1 MNIYERTFVASSEL
15 FSGFS
20 TRINITFISTLN
32 DICNQFKKDLKEVLK
47 KHKFE
52 NLIKQLDN
60 CNFHIHSYTI
70 EDILLSKSEDI
81 FYVCDHC

>member
-60 CNFHIHSYTI
+60 CNFPFT
-70 EDILLSKSEDI
+70 
-81 FYVCDHC
+81 

>member
-32 DICNQFKKDLKEVLK
+32 DICQQFKKDLKEVLE
-47 KHKFE
+47 KH
-52 NLIKQLDN
+52 
-60 CNFHIHSYTI
+60 NFHIHSYTI
-70 EDILLSKSEDI
+70 EDILISKTDDI